1 MTIEQFIQKWLGNS
15 DYQYTEQNRDL
26 MRNDLDSVCEW
37 SKEAEQKTFICSPC
51 NNCDGNGLIVGKSEM
66 EECPICKGKGF
77 IREQEKPAKESEPAK
92 EIISEIIC
100 KECGKEGDLDLEGI
114 WCANCQKYT
123 YSEKPAK
130 ENIDLMG
137 QIPIISLANS
147 MFGKPTKE
155 EREWKVGGMVRIT
168 KKINGQDYL
177 EIGCEVEV
185 VEYDA
190 KDNTWWV
197 EDVFCTY
204 YGWITTEE
212 AELIEK

>member
-1 MTIEQFIQKWLGNS
+1 MTDLQKEFESTGYSSWINS
-15 DYQYTEQNRDL
+15 DIYPNGKVYTNEYVLWLEEKIN
-26 MRNDLDSVCEW
+26 
-37 SKEAEQKTFICSPC
+37 QK
-51 NNCDGNGLIVGKSEM
+51 
-66 EECPICKGKGF
+66 
-77 IREQEKPAKESEPAK
+77 QEKPAKESKPAK

-155 EREWKVGGMVRIT
+155 EREWEVGDMVRIT
-168 KKINGQDYL
+168 KKLINQEDL

-190 KDNTWWV
+190 NDNTWWV
-197 EDVFCTY
+197 EDVFCRY

-212 AELIEK
+212 AVLINKNQ